1 MSWSCVCLH
10 LAELSKFLGT
20 LLVGTA
26 ASGHCRASWEVVMN
40 GCDQYFHSTVA
51 DAGAAG
57 NYAVNTVFCRTVNIG
72 AAAIEYPIRN

>member
-1 MSWSCVCLH
+1 
-10 LAELSKFLGT
+10 
-20 LLVGTA
+20 
-26 ASGHCRASWEVVMN
+26 MN